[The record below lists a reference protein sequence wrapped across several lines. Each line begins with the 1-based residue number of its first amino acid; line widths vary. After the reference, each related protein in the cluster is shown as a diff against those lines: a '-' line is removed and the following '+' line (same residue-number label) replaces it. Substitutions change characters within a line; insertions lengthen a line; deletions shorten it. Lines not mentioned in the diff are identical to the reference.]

1 MEEQSAPITS
11 WSIGHLFF
19 NCELQ
24 NCHSLIVKRSLW
36 LYIIYLWTKAASFS
50 CRATVWLFNVFFVCV
65 HVVSSRGKHTICW
78 NYRDSIS
85 GTKKKKTQQKKRE
98 SASTVIITID
108 HYDFSDSSCCF
119 RNVTISP
126 MRLVMSMVIILDVTA
141 VSVTAKHGLHRVL
154 LLFFPFFFSPCDV
167 LYPT

>member
-1 MEEQSAPITS
+1 MNCKTVILLLLKGLCGSTSFICGQKLLHFHVEQPFDYLMCFLCVCMLCRHAANAPSA
-11 WSIGHLFF
+11 
-19 NCELQ
+19 E
-24 NCHSLIVKRSLW
+24 
-36 LYIIYLWTKAASFS
+36 
-50 CRATVWLFNVFFVCV
+50 
-65 HVVSSRGKHTICW
+65 TIETAFQ
-78 NYRDSIS
+78 
-85 GTKKKKTQQKKRE
+85 GQKKKNTTKKRE
-98 SASTVIITID
+98 SVSTVIITID

-119 RNVTISP
+119 RNVTVSP